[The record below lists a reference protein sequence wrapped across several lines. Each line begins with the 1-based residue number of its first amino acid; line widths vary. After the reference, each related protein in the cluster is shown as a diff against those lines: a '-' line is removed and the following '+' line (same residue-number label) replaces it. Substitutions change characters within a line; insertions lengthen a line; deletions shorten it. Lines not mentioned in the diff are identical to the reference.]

1 MHPQFCDPFFELVQE
16 DPIDLG
22 RGALLIARE
31 AYPRLDPEVYIQ
43 QLDRM
48 ATAVRPVLEAA
59 PTTADRL
66 EALNHYLFVEL
77 GFKGNQEDYYNPRN
91 SYLNDVLER
100 RLGIPITLSVLYLEV
115 GRRLDLPLEGI
126 NFPGHFLIKC
136 TVPPAPLFIDPFAG
150 GQILEEDELEA
161 RLPLSSGRRLP
172 LEKYFLEAVSPRE
185 ILARM
190 LRNLKQIHAEQKD
203 FKQAISSGEKITW
216 LQPDSAFDYRDLG
229 YLYYQVKAYH
239 QSLAAFSAYLQR
251 AEAAADEQEIRKN
264 IQILAAQLG
273 TLN

>member
-1 MHPQFCDPFFELVQE
+1 MHPQFCDPFFELIQE
-16 DPIDLG
+16 DPIDLA

-31 AYPRLDPEVYIQ
+31 AYPRLDPAVYLQ

-48 ATAVRPVLEAA
+48 ATTVRPVLEAA
-59 PTTADRL
+59 PTTVERL
-66 EALNHYLFVEL
+66 EVLNHYLFVEL

-115 GRRLDLPLEGI
+115 GQRLGLPLAGI
-126 NFPGHFLIKC
+126 NFPSHFLIKC
-136 TVPPAPLFIDPFAG
+136 TALPASLFIDPFAG
-150 GQILEEDELEA
+150 RQIIEEDELEA
-161 RLPLSSGRRLP
+161 LLPLSSGRKLP
-172 LEKYFLEAVSPRE
+172 LKQYFLEAISHRE

-190 LRNLKQIHAEQKD
+190 LRNLKQIHAGQQNL
-203 FKQAISSGEKITW
+203 KQAISSGEKITW

-239 QSLAAFSAYLQR
+239 QSLAAFSEYLQR
-251 AEAAADEQEIRKN
+251 TEAAADEQEIRKN
-264 IQILAAQLG
+264 IQILATQLG